1 MVSKKYCSFRG
12 SVVLEVRCGTADR
25 SHENR
30 FFRYFASQL
39 KGHFDSIGKDGILV
53 GMPECKVR
61 DNLQIDALLITD
73 SSLTIIDLKD
83 YDDCE
88 VVLPDEADFER
99 GRWETNR
106 GFYVRGGSSRN
117 PYSQLMRQR
126 SLLKEILDRFCR
138 HKIAEFDAGHITA
151 MVCFSGK
158 VDVSGNI
165 PGWAKL
171 KFFIADSRSFL
182 ERIYDITN
190 VRQVG
195 LLGSEF
201 ATRMFDMLFDA
212 QAYEC
217 DIRPSAPFSEGPA
230 YNPGVDAEQASI
242 ACPDDDNQVLLSE
255 FFASDQ
261 DVLILSAFDRFDRIT
276 LALSAQEEALNA
288 GFTEAMI
295 LSPTKLAGDNLCEGL
310 SLDGSI
316 YHEIYDFSSRVVD
329 NEGVQHISLGTLR
342 NGYSLRYEDG
352 GLPLAAEDG
361 DLSSRENE
369 RTAFIIC
376 ESQLVTSNAWLDGQV
391 VFGSG
396 RLLDDL
402 LEYLSIDGGNS
413 GRNKVVFVGDDC
425 QLGASSLTASSMHHE
440 AYSQDLSV
448 RESVIQPREKTETAS
463 SLPERLAAGIR
474 QGKRS
479 LLVLDS
485 GADPH
490 LATDREAERRLIEDV
505 SANWRSHKIVAYTNE
520 QASNLNRYIKRTVL
534 RNGGRLQVGDVL
546 LFSRQ
551 FVATSC
557 DPLKDDFPTRTI
569 RNGEFATVTFV
580 EGMPLCLEVPAT
592 GDGPEESLTLLRV
605 RFVLEGS
612 SDEYEARIIKEY
624 LEGAKADLSEAQEI
638 AIRFRLS
645 ELEREARAKN
655 PFGAGNPWFDSM
667 VAQGNYVKEPD
678 GSGGERYRQKSD
690 RRKLTPQE
698 RSYRREI
705 LAKLES
711 PGTEYFQ
718 ILNAAMARY
727 GWAVTAHKAQS
738 YVWDNVTLSASA
750 PTLGRHSEQYFRFLY
765 TGASRARN
773 SLSIVRWRDITPF
786 EETTFETDATG
797 AQHEQ
802 KRQSLFQIGS
812 GETPSEAIFSR
823 FASLGI
829 DGLLVE
835 HVASSNY
842 QERFKVARGDKEA
855 VIAFSYNK
863 KREVGSL
870 TRQKGDPEVFLEVK
884 RGMESLGPAQNVATP
899 MLQAY
904 RYLESIMD
912 EGAEVKVTRST
923 AYRDEIRIVCGGHSC
938 CAVAYYNSKALVTRL
953 EMRSGDREA
962 FESAVGAIAPE
973 GGE

>member
-1 MVSKKYCSFRG
+1 M
-12 SVVLEVRCGTADR
+12 LEVRCGTADR

-39 KGHFDSIGKDGILV
+39 KHHFDDIGKDGILV

-106 GFYVRGGSSRN
+106 DFYVRGGSSRN

-138 HKIAEFDAGHITA
+138 HKIADFDAGHITA

-158 VDVSGNI
+158 VDISGSI

-171 KFFIADSRSFL
+171 KFFVADSQSFL

-190 VRQVG
+190 VRPVG

-201 ATRMFDMLFDA
+201 ATRMFDMLFEA
-212 QAYEC
+212 QPYEC
-217 DIRPSAPFSEGPA
+217 DIRPSVPFSEEPA
-230 YNPGVDAEQASI
+230 HDPGSGAEQTSI
-242 ACPDDDNQVLLSE
+242 ARPDDGNQILLSE

-261 DVLILSAFDRFDRIT
+261 DVLILSSFDRLDRIG

-288 GFTEAMI
+288 GFAEAMI

-329 NEGVQHISLGTLR
+329 NEGVQHISLGSLR

-352 GLPLAAEDG
+352 NLPLAAEDD
-361 DLSSRENE
+361 DLGFRENE

-376 ESQLVTSNAWLDGQV
+376 ESQLVSSNAWLDGQV

-396 RLLDDL
+396 RLLDDV
-402 LEYLSIDGGNS
+402 LEYLSIDGGNK

-448 RESVIQPREKTETAS
+448 RESVIQPSERAETDP
-463 SLPERLAAGIR
+463 SLAERLAADIR
-474 QGKRS
+474 QGERS

-485 GADPH
+485 GADLH

-520 QASNLNRYIKRTVL
+520 QASNLNRYIKRAVL
-534 RNGGRLQVGDVL
+534 RNGESLQVGDVL
-546 LFSRQ
+546 LFNRQ

-557 DPLKDDFPTRTI
+557 EPLKDDFPTRTV

-580 EGMPLCLEVPAT
+580 EGMPLCLEVPTT

-605 RFVLEGS
+605 RFVPEGS

-624 LEGAKADLSEAQEI
+624 LEGAKAELSEAQEI
-638 AIRFRLS
+638 AIRARLS
-645 ELEREARAKN
+645 ELERAARSKN
-655 PFGAGNPWFDSM
+655 PFGPGNPWFDSM

-678 GSGGERYRQKSD
+678 SSGGEQYRQKSD

-718 ILNAAMARY
+718 VSNAAMARY

-738 YVWDNVTLSASA
+738 YIWDNVTLSASA

-786 EETTFETDATG
+786 EKTTVVADAT
-797 AQHEQ
+797 AEQHGQ
-802 KRQSLFQIGS
+802 KRQALFQISS
-812 GETPSEAIFSR
+812 GETPAEAISSR
-823 FASLGI
+823 LTGLGI

-835 HVASSNY
+835 HVASSSY
-842 QERFKVARGDKEA
+842 QERFKISRDGKEA
-855 VIAFSYNK
+855 VIAFAYNK

-870 TRQKGDPEVFLEVK
+870 TRQKGDTEVFLEV
-884 RGMESLGPAQNVATP
+884 RRAIESLAPAQEIATP
-899 MLQAY
+899 MLPAY
-904 RYLESIMD
+904 RYLESIMA

-923 AYRDEIRIVCGGHSC
+923 AYRDEIQIACEGHSC
-938 CAVAYYNSKALVTRL
+938 RAVSHYNSKGLVTRL

-962 FESAVGAIAPE
+962 FESAMAAIAPE